1 MQTLTC
7 SCTQPPLPHISERR
21 AEHGVLLPALQGE
34 AGLRSHRNWRQTE
47 TLDEDDIL
55 IHPLLRNIFS
65 WGRCMRLPVLI
76 QKICHTSSRKATD
89 TTGMVGH
96 IVGEIT
102 TRKPNLSAF
111 SASEQSKR
119 EHRALRHPCWALRS
133 AHKQQGWRRHWG
145 YYVMSSAG

>member
-1 MQTLTC
+1 
-7 SCTQPPLPHISERR
+7 
-21 AEHGVLLPALQGE
+21 
-34 AGLRSHRNWRQTE
+34 
-47 TLDEDDIL
+47 
-55 IHPLLRNIFS
+55 
-65 WGRCMRLPVLI
+65 MRLPVLI

-119 EHRALRHPCWALRS
+119 APSPAPSLLGSQICSQATRLTQTLRVLCHEQRWVEHNQCKRKARTSVCTTASGVYVSGSQIRETCHFSFPFSPTNSTLQGLPVLASAAQKGPQIDTDRS
-133 AHKQQGWRRHWG
+133 C
-145 YYVMSSAG
+145 